1 MARRKTKKSQP
12 RRRSSRKMG
21 AINTTNMISSIGGV
35 IAGVAAAGYLNKLAL
50 KNQKPTIQAAVPIAL
65 GIAVPAFLLKSE
77 FGRFLGAGMVAYGG
91 GKFLASAG
99 LAGTEEEDA
108 FSISG
113 DDLSVV
119 AGDFAMAGD
128 EDDFMGGDYA
138 MAGDEQI
145 SVLAGTEDINELAAF
160 EEDEAYNS
168 AI

>member
-1 MARRKTKKSQP
+1 MARRKTKKTP
-12 RRRSSRKMG
+12 RRRTSRRMG
-21 AINTTNMISSIGGV
+21 AINTSNMLTSIGGV

-50 KNQKPTIQAAVPIAL
+50 KNQSATIQAAAPIAL
-65 GIAVPAFLLKSE
+65 GLAVPAFLLKSE

-91 GKFLASAG
+91 GKFLAKAG
-99 LAGTEEEDA
+99 LAGTEEDA

-128 EDDFMGGDYA
+128 DEDGMGGDYA

-145 SVLAGTEDINELAAF
+145 SVLAGTEDLNELAAF
-160 EEDEAYNS
+160 EEDEAYN
-168 AI
+168 ANI

>member
-1 MARRKTKKSQP
+1 MARRKTKKSQT
-12 RRRSSRKMG
+12 RRRSSRRMG
-21 AINTTNMISSIGGV
+21 AINTSNMLTSIGGV

-50 KNQKPTIQAAVPIAL
+50 KNQSATIQAAAPIAL
-65 GIAVPAFLLKSE
+65 GIAVPALLLKSE

-91 GKFLASAG
+91 SKFLAQAG
-99 LAGTEEEDA
+99 LAGTEEDA

-128 EDDFMGGDYA
+128 EEFMGGDFA

-145 SVLAGTEDINELAAF
+145 SVLAGTEDVNELASF

>member
-1 MARRKTKKSQP
+1 MARRKTKKTP
-12 RRRSSRKMG
+12 RRRTSRRMG
-21 AINTTNMISSIGGV
+21 AINTSNMLTSIGGV

-50 KNQKPTIQAAVPIAL
+50 KNQSATIQAAAPIAL
-65 GIAVPAFLLKSE
+65 GLAVPAFLLKSE

-91 GKFLASAG
+91 GKFLAQAG
-99 LAGTEEEDA
+99 LAGTEEDA

-128 EDDFMGGDYA
+128 EEFMGGDFA

-145 SVLAGTEDINELAAF
+145 SVLAGTDDINELAAF

>member
-1 MARRKTKKSQP
+1 MARRKTKKTP

-21 AINTTNMISSIGGV
+21 AIKTSNMLTSIGGV

-50 KNQKPTIQAAVPIAL
+50 KNQSATVQAAAPIAL
-65 GIAVPAFLLKSE
+65 GLAIPALLLKSE

-91 GKFLASAG
+91 GKFLSKAG
-99 LAGTEEEDA
+99 LAGMEEDTL
-108 FSISG
+108 SISG
-113 DDLSVV
+113 ADLSVV
-119 AGDFAMAGD
+119 AGDYAMAGD
-128 EDDFMGGDYA
+128 EDEFMGGDYA

-145 SVLAGTEDINELAAF
+145 SVLAGTDDINELAAF

>member
-1 MARRKTKKSQP
+1 MARRKTKKSP

-21 AINTTNMISSIGGV
+21 AIKTSNMLTSIGGV

-50 KNQKPTIQAAVPIAL
+50 KNQSATIQAAAPIAL
-65 GIAVPAFLLKSE
+65 GIAVPALLLKSE

-91 GKFLASAG
+91 SKFLAQAG
-99 LAGTEEEDA
+99 LAGTEEDA

-128 EDDFMGGDYA
+128 DEDGMGGDYA
-138 MAGDEQI
+138 MAGDENI
-145 SVLAGTEDINELAAF
+145 SVLAGTEDLNELASF
-160 EEDEAYNS
+160 EEDEAYAS
-168 AI
+168 SI

>member
-21 AINTTNMISSIGGV
+21 AINTSNMLTSIGGV

-50 KNQKPTIQAAVPIAL
+50 KNQSATIQAAAPIAL
-65 GIAVPAFLLKSE
+65 GLAIPALLLKSE

-91 GKFLASAG
+91 GKFLSQAG
-99 LAGTEEEDA
+99 LAGMEEDA

-128 EDDFMGGDYA
+128 EDEFMGGDYA

-145 SVLAGTEDINELAAF
+145 SVLAGTEDINELASF
-160 EEDEAYNS
+160 EEDEAYAS
-168 AI
+168 SI

>member
-1 MARRKTKKSQP
+1 MARRKTKKSP

-21 AINTTNMISSIGGV
+21 AIKTSNMLTSIGGV

-50 KNQKPTIQAAVPIAL
+50 KNQSATIQAAAPIAL

-113 DDLSVV
+113 ADLSVV
-119 AGDFAMAGD
+119 AGDYAMAGD
-128 EDDFMGGDYA
+128 EDEFMGGDYA

-145 SVLAGTEDINELAAF
+145 SVLAGTEDLNELASF
-160 EEDEAYNS
+160 EEDERYAS
-168 AI
+168 EF